1 MIANLSPKINWG
13 GKVSMCD
20 ESTSLII
27 FYSNLF
33 LQIVIVPFLC
43 KNNPTV
49 ESCEKFISKNT
60 RCLHHEIEN
69 RLNRPKSKE
78 LYFMTTFKLQYSA
91 AAARSSQ
98 CICRKTNDCK
108 RIRNRG
114 TKYWRSIYL
123 LHLFM
128 ASLFAWL
135 QDLQF
140 RCCGSHGRFFR
151 LKKILLLKGDQVVK
165 GLFKRRNRT

>member
-1 MIANLSPKINWG
+1 
-13 GKVSMCD
+13 MCD

-91 AAARSSQ
+91 AAARSAFVGRQ
-98 CICRKTNDCK
+98 MIA
-108 RIRNRG
+108 RG
-114 TKYWRSIYL
+114 SGTEGRSIEGVSICYTCLWHHYL
-123 LHLFM
+123 LDFKIS
-128 ASLFAWL
+128 AVSLLRLSRAIL
-135 QDLQF
+135 QAKVSSAL
-140 RCCGSHGRFFR
+140 R
-151 LKKILLLKGDQVVK
+151 L
-165 GLFKRRNRT
+165 

>member
-13 GKVSMCD
+13 RKVSMCD

-49 ESCEKFISKNT
+49 KSCEKFISKNT
-60 RCLHHEIEN
+60 RCLHREIEN

-78 LYFMTTFKLQYSA
+78 LYFMTPLKLQYRAVAACSA
-91 AAARSSQ
+91 
-98 CICRKTNDCK
+98 CICRKTNDCN

-114 TKYWRSIYL
+114 TKYWMSIYL

-128 ASLFAWL
+128 ASLFVWL
-135 QDLQF
+135 QDICSFTAAALRGDSSGKRKF
-140 RCCGSHGRFFR
+140 CPCVNECV
-151 LKKILLLKGDQVVK
+151 LKGH
-165 GLFKRRNRT
+165 FNRSF

>member
-1 MIANLSPKINWG
+1 MIANLSPKINWR

-49 ESCEKFISKNT
+49 KSCEKFISKNT

-135 QDLQF
+135 QDICSFTAALT
-140 RCCGSHGRFFR
+140 
-151 LKKILLLKGDQVVK
+151 GDSS
-165 GLFKRRNRT
+165 GKRKFCPCVYEWWPRYFQKT

>member
-1 MIANLSPKINWG
+1 
-13 GKVSMCD
+13 MCD

-91 AAARSSQ
+91 AAARSAFVGRQ
-98 CICRKTNDCK
+98 MIA
-108 RIRNRG
+108 RG
-114 TKYWRSIYL
+114 SGTEGRSIEGVSICYTCLWHHYL
-123 LHLFM
+123 LDFKICSFAAAALTGDSSGKSKFCPCVYECDQVLK
-128 ASLFAWL
+128 SLFK
-135 QDLQF
+135 Q
-140 RCCGSHGRFFR
+140 
-151 LKKILLLKGDQVVK
+151 KV
-165 GLFKRRNRT
+165 